1 MHYGAFDD
9 MDFKSK
15 NEEIIWA
22 HKNYFIGGVMGGS
35 RQSILNMSL
44 ELKNKWKHVLAK
56 RVVNNEQIVLML
68 VYFEKPY
75 LFSVKPIENMDY
87 LGEVF
92 KILV

>member
-1 MHYGAFDD
+1 
-9 MDFKSK
+9 
-15 NEEIIWA
+15 
-22 HKNYFIGGVMGGS
+22 MGGS

-44 ELKNKWKHVLAK
+44 ELRNKWKHVLAK